1 MPDSP
6 HSTAELRH
14 ARSKRAAEYY
24 LANQEKIRARQR
36 ETYWR
41 NLEKS
46 RAYGR
51 AKYQRRREKTRLLAP
66 FRYELHCVDCSR
78 TIFSP
83 VSFKKRCDACRIALA
98 RKRHFIYNHSKAGRA
113 AAKRFR
119 QSEKGKQ
126 SRQRELERERANRL
140 LMTEEEKAEERRY
153 NTESKRQWREKNRER
168 NRAVYN
174 AWCRKNWH
182 TILWP
187 RKKFDRQLN
196 RERTRSSK
204 RRSWLRNRERRLF
217 EQRLA
222 TILEKTI
229 LTAEKQREWRKLPTS
244 ERETYRRALL
254 AKVREAGINTEAM
267 MERLQNG

>member
-1 MPDSP
+1 MTLTGSRLTR
-6 HSTAELRH
+6 STAELRH

-66 FRYELHCVDCSR
+66 FRYELRCVDCSR
-78 TIFSP
+78 TIFSAVP
-83 VSFKKRCDACRIALA
+83 FKKRCDDCRLALA
-98 RKRHFIYNHSKAGRA
+98 RKRHTAFNHSEAGRA
-113 AAKRFR
+113 ARRRFR
-119 QSEKGKQ
+119 QSEKGRIARRRYDKIR
-126 SRQRELERERANRL
+126 RQKPGAK
-140 LMTEEEKAEERRY
+140 EKATAIRLA
-153 NTESKRQWREKNRER
+153 WREKNRER
-168 NRAVYN
+168 DRLNYN

-182 TILWP
+182 EKLWP

-267 MERLQNG
+267 IERLQNG